1 MKLPALKED
10 GLLLSH
16 TKLRV
21 QLTTTNLSSLKKL
34 WLGKCSPTGREG
46 SKWFHQVCKFSSAF
60 NSHKLHWLQ
69 KSLFKKMGKHTLGTL
84 GLISFFF
91 FFSNCKARIM
101 TRIDLDN
108 SLIMFN
114 YLPLLLKTGSSLQN
128 LSTVVAFNFF
138 TTAII
143 QKTLS
148 ESQVLTFFLTLW
160 VF

>member
-1 MKLPALKED
+1 
-10 GLLLSH
+10 
-16 TKLRV
+16 
-21 QLTTTNLSSLKKL
+21 
-34 WLGKCSPTGREG
+34 
-46 SKWFHQVCKFSSAF
+46 
-60 NSHKLHWLQ
+60 
-69 KSLFKKMGKHTLGTL
+69 
-84 GLISFFF
+84 
-91 FFSNCKARIM
+91 M